1 MENFITK
8 PKFMRC
14 QPPLAEVLPDLS
26 SGYTPANRVRFTKEQ
41 DLAISHIDGLTV
53 VNSGAGVGKTLCL
66 VAKLAA
72 IQQARQ
78 VVRTLCLAF
87 SRKAALEIRDRVGPL
102 DGVQVSTLHSLCF
115 HLLRGNGYGNFTV
128 ITNQAITES
137 VIRRLIGKADTTV
150 DEVIGSLNNPNIT
163 KKATIRVRERYL
175 EYLTENRMLTFDTMQ
190 LFAVRLLTANTALRK
205 RWCSSWE
212 YILIDEAQDLD
223 YNQLAII
230 NMLKG
235 STKNICLFGD
245 NRQSIFSFRGSVP
258 DVINSFDKSAT
269 RFELTIN
276 HRSNAGIIGLA
287 NKVMEDYPALKCSK
301 SQKGYSC
308 PAYMIAD
315 NEADEAN
322 GIIEQIGNLHQ
333 QGSQYKDIAV
343 LYRSGFAAKKVIEL
357 LLEKGMPFA
366 SRISDVLTIQQY
378 PYSSII
384 NLFHAILLNNDTRT
398 IKSILSVMYMKA
410 NAINHIE
417 ELARDNGCTLLDA
430 MKLMEL
436 PFFHQ
441 DYVDGMV
448 DAMKSVKDKSPS
460 EVVHALLN
468 AGLRKYLGTANT
480 MVVESFADELQE
492 YGSLEQYLQHISEIR
507 GMLDEMKKRTAD
519 TDDVIQVM
527 SIHAA
532 KGLEW
537 DNVFICGCYDGALPS
552 NKDTADI
559 SEERRLL
566 YTAITRAKEKLYI
579 SMPKVS
585 TQSKEPNKICRF
597 LLEALA

>member
-1 MENFITK
+1 
-8 PKFMRC
+8 
-14 QPPLAEVLPDLS
+14 
-26 SGYTPANRVRFTKEQ
+26 
-41 DLAISHIDGLTV
+41 
-53 VNSGAGVGKTLCL
+53 
-66 VAKLAA
+66 
-72 IQQARQ
+72 
-78 VVRTLCLAF
+78 
-87 SRKAALEIRDRVGPL
+87 
-102 DGVQVSTLHSLCF
+102 
-115 HLLRGNGYGNFTV
+115 
-128 ITNQAITES
+128 
-137 VIRRLIGKADTTV
+137 
-150 DEVIGSLNNPNIT
+150 
-163 KKATIRVRERYL
+163 
-175 EYLTENRMLTFDTMQ
+175 
-190 LFAVRLLTANTALRK
+190 
-205 RWCSSWE
+205 
-212 YILIDEAQDLD
+212 
-223 YNQLAII
+223 
-230 NMLKG
+230 
-235 STKNICLFGD
+235 
-245 NRQSIFSFRGSVP
+245 
-258 DVINSFDKSAT
+258 
-269 RFELTIN
+269 
-276 HRSNAGIIGLA
+276 
-287 NKVMEDYPALKCSK
+287 
-301 SQKGYSC
+301 
-308 PAYMIAD
+308 
-315 NEADEAN
+315 
-322 GIIEQIGNLHQ
+322 
-333 QGSQYKDIAV
+333 
-343 LYRSGFAAKKVIEL
+343 
-357 LLEKGMPFA
+357 MPFA
-366 SRISDVLTIQQY
+366 SRISDVLTIQQH

-537 DNVFICGCYDGALPS
+537 DNVFLCGCYDGALPS
-552 NKDTADI
+552 NKETADI

-585 TQSKEPNKICRF
+585 AQSKEPNKICRF
-597 LLEALA
+597 LSEALA